1 MQKLRLTL
9 NVSVLALI
17 MAVTAVGCGK
27 LNKYTPYKTA
37 LVALTK
43 AYEKAGDKIQEVN
56 TKEEAIAV
64 FKTLAQVQDKS
75 NPVIIKYH
83 EKFPELN
90 DPKSEDYPESL
101 KGEGEKFK
109 KAMQGFFK
117 KVKGATNLR
126 PFQNDKKVASAMNE
140 VVNSIKQL
148 GKKLNQLKKKNA

>member
-17 MAVTAVGCGK
+17 VAVTAVGCGK

-43 AYEKAGDKIQEVN
+43 AYEKAGDQIQKVD
-56 TKEEAIAV
+56 TKEEAIGV
-64 FKTLAQVQDKS
+64 FKTLAKVQEKS

-83 EKFPELN
+83 ENFPELR

-117 KVKGATNLR
+117 KVMGATNLR
-126 PFQNDKKVASAMNE
+126 PFQNDKKVAAALEE
-140 VVNSIKQL
+140 VTKSIKQL
-148 GKKLNQLKKKNA
+148 GKKLNQLKKKDA